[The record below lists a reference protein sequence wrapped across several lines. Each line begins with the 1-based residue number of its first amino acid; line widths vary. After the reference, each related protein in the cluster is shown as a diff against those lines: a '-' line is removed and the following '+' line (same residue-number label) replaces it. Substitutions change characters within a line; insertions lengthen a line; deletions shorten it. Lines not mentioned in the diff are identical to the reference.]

1 MHLPQGRH
9 EMCTSAGRMDSVEP
23 ANNNRTGVGRVLI
36 VDDEPVLRRL
46 MRRALGGLQLEI
58 VEAANGVEALE
69 RFGSQAFSAVVTDVR
84 MPSMDGLELVA
95 HLQRLDP
102 ELPIILVSGS
112 DEVSNRAGARALGAF
127 DFLAKPFDLFELG
140 RRVLSAVAA
149 HPPRGHRRQVA

>member
-1 MHLPQGRH
+1 
-9 EMCTSAGRMDSVEP
+9 MDSVEP

-46 MRRALGGLQLEI
+46 MRRALSGLQLEI

-69 RFGSQAFSAVVTDVR
+69 RLESQDFSAVVTDVR

-95 HLQRLDP
+95 HLQRLAP

-127 DFLAKPFDLFELG
+127 DFLAKPFDLYELG

-149 HPPRGHRRQVA
+149 HPPRVSRRQVA